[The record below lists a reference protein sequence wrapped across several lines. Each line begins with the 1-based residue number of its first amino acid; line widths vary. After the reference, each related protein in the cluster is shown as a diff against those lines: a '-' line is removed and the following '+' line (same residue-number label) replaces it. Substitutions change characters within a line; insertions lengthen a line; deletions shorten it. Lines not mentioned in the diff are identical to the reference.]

1 MNAADATR
9 VDTDETP
16 PAAMTTLPETIDFRD
31 VRIDPA
37 WAAKVPPSLA
47 MRRLAL
53 PVCVVGGELVVAMAD
68 PADAATAEAVARA
81 AGRPVRPLRAEPGA
95 LRRALLGV
103 YGEVRAAEA
112 GPAAMGGADDA
123 PAVVDAILRAAV
135 LRRASDIHL
144 DPMGD
149 ALRVRLR
156 VDGLLEE
163 FQRLPTSLQP
173 AIVSRIKVLA
183 GLDIAERRAPQDGAF
198 VWRPAGLADRPP
210 CDIRVATLPVRFG
223 ERITL
228 RLLESGGDR
237 LPLEGLGMAEEQL
250 ARFRGVLAR
259 PHGMLLLTGPT
270 GSGKTTTLHAAIRTL
285 LANGAPSILS
295 VEDPIEYEIP
305 EIAQAE
311 VDSGDKVN
319 FTKALRSLLRHDP
332 DVIMIG
338 EIRDAE
344 SLDIAVKA
352 SLTGHLVLS
361 TLHTNDAVSTV
372 SRLADMGLE
381 RHLIAATL
389 RLSVAQRL
397 VRGLCPRCREPYA
410 LSAAE
415 ASLLRN
421 PALEG
426 RTAYRPA
433 GCLHCGGRG
442 GIGRTGVFE
451 FFEPDEEI
459 ASLIAAGAPDGQ
471 IAETLR
477 QRGEPTL
484 LDDAVRK
491 VLSGATTVAE
501 LLRVV

>member
-1 MNAADATR
+1 MPQLPDI
-9 VDTDETP
+9 TDFHD
-16 PAAMTTLPETIDFRD
+16 I
-31 VRIDPA
+31 RIDPS
-37 WAAKVPPSLA
+37 WAMRVPAALA
-47 MRRLAL
+47 LRRLAL
-53 PVCVVGGELVVAMAD
+53 PVCLVEGTLAVAMAD
-68 PADAATAEAVARA
+68 PSDAAAADAIARA
-81 AGRPVRPLRAEPGA
+81 TGRPVQPLRAAPEE
-95 LRRALLGV
+95 LRRALLRV
-103 YGEVRAAEA
+103 YGDVRAMDA
-112 GPAAMGGADDA
+112 GPVPGNAEDA
-123 PAVVDAILRAAV
+123 PATVDAILRAAV
-135 LRRASDIHL
+135 LRQASDIHL

-156 VDGLLEE
+156 VDGQLEE
-163 FQRLPTSLQP
+163 FLRLPAAVQA

-198 VWRPAGLADRPP
+198 VWRAAGLADRPP

-228 RLLESGGDR
+228 RLLESGGER
-237 LPLEGLGMAEEQL
+237 LPLESLGMAESQL
-250 ARFRGVLAR
+250 GRFRGVLAR

-285 LANGAPSILS
+285 LANGSPSILS

-372 SRLADMGLE
+372 ARLADMGLE

-389 RLSVAQRL
+389 RMSVAQRL

-410 LSAAE
+410 ISGAE
-415 ASLLRN
+415 AALLRN

-426 RTAYRPA
+426 RTAYRA
-433 GCLHCGGRG
+433 KGCLHCGGRG

-459 ASLIAAGAPDGQ
+459 ASLIASGAPQGRLV
-471 IAETLR
+471 EVLR
-477 QRGEPTL
+477 QRREPSL

-491 VLSGATTVAE
+491 VLAGETTVAE